1 MSNSMPR
8 DLPGRTLHITQLEG
22 MYLSDTVEVPDGM
35 AGDTEWARFFLKVGA
50 AIIEPMGADITFTRN
65 DLWEMRQYIKSGATV
80 GTEPVGRNLI
90 LKVYAALIEIANEEG
105 ASEIDHLTRMFEEGD
120 TDGTMPS

>member
-1 MSNSMPR
+1 MGNGIPR

-22 MYLSDTVEVPDGM
+22 MYLSDTIYCPSPVAENSEVV
-35 AGDTEWARFFLKVGA
+35 RFFLKLGS
-50 AIIEPMGADITFTRN
+50 AIVEPNGTDITFTRS
-65 DLWEMRQYIKSGATV
+65 DLWEMRQAIKSGATI

-105 ASEIDHLTRMFEEGD
+105 ASEIDHLTRMFEQEGD
-120 TDGTMPS
+120 NGSRD